1 MKIYIEKTERIQSV
15 DSSRGCLE
23 SMSKSKL
30 FGSLIASKYT
40 IG

>member
-1 MKIYIEKTERIQSV
+1 V

-40 IG
+40 IGWKSNWKEY